1 MATWTPSNATQK
13 SPPPHNTSNPQSH
26 QSRAEA
32 LVASSPAQALTHY
45 TTAIEALLRIVAS
58 PASSPA
64 QRTRAR
70 TTAQTLI
77 HTAEALKKQLEQAKE
92 EPTSPRSIGPARK
105 GGPVLVGGKLSV
117 KEETLLLKSSRINGG
132 KFPPLPVGGTP
143 NTTPPEDEFVYRRR
157 C

>member
-1 MATWTPSNATQK
+1 MAKWAPSNATQK
-13 SPPPHNTSNPQSH
+13 SPSSLITTNPQSH

-32 LVASSPAQALTHY
+32 LLASSPSQALTHY
-45 TTAIEALLRIVAS
+45 TSAIDALLRIVAS

-77 HTAEALKKQLEQAKE
+77 HTAEALKKRLEQQRE

-132 KFPPLPVGGTP
+132 KFPPLPAGAMP
-143 NTTPPEDEFVYRRR
+143 NTTAPEDEFV
-157 C
+157 